1 MAGGGIKGGSIIGA
15 SDADGMEPAERPV
28 KVPDPHATICHALGI
43 DLDKEVITAQG
54 RPMRLVRKEASP
66 IRELFA

>member
-1 MAGGGIKGGSIIGA
+1 LG
-15 SDADGMEPAERPV
+15 AERPV
-28 KVPDPHATICHALGI
+28 KVPDLHTTICHAPGI

-66 IRELFA
+66 LRELFVNGVGS